1 MEQDSPLA
9 WVICFSAFIDVFIII
24 GIDNSFGVVIG
35 SLMELLGSSTS
46 NIAWVHSV
54 HSSSMFLFASVS
66 SALTNK
72 FGFRI
77 VILIGTILSCV
88 SYIACVFMQNFIALL
103 LVYGLLGGAGSGLL
117 FTPGNIACVH
127 YFNKHKALATGISA
141 SGGGLGTICIS
152 MLCNYVNINYGC
164 TGYFLTIGFLSSLTL
179 IFAIF
184 ASPVKSED
192 ETLSEDNCKTEIEK
206 PPMKQN
212 PALAQPN
219 KRRRS
224 SIALDAHINAMENV
238 NKRRK
243 SSIYL
248 GAHMNAMQNF
258 AFAAEGEGDDLTEFD
273 QKVRRT
279 SIALD
284 AHIITLQNASR
295 RNSTYSPTET
305 DDVGGMQLKSE
316 EGSNGALE
324 ALKLLKDARMF
335 FYSLVHVM
343 FELAYYIPIVFL
355 PEMMIHDH
363 GISKDWAGMVISVL
377 GISHMVG
384 KILAG
389 ILVQYSTISPTIFS
403 ATCLGLLG
411 GSCIGFTFCS
421 QYEEFM
427 ILTVVYG
434 LVLSSIDL
442 FNPLILVDMF
452 GGNKLKDS
460 FGIIMLA
467 KMFSPMWGPPIG
479 GAFRDWTGKYLV
491 AFYAAGTFQ
500 LVGGFFNVLVCI
512 FHLRRKS

>member
-1 MEQDSPLA
+1 MSRLAVVEQDSPLA

-35 SLMELLGSSTS
+35 SLMDLLGSSTS

-66 SALTNK
+66 SVLTNK

-77 VILIGTILSCV
+77 VILVGTILSCV

-103 LVYGLLGGAGSGLL
+103 LVYGLVAGAGAGLL

-127 YFNKHKALATGISA
+127 YFNKHKAIATGISM

-192 ETLSEDNCKTEIEK
+192 ENLSGDKSKQEIEN
-206 PPMKQN
+206 PPNKQN
-212 PALAQPN
+212 PPSAQP
-219 KRRRS
+219 
-224 SIALDAHINAMENV
+224 
-238 NKRRK
+238 
-243 SSIYL
+243 
-248 GAHMNAMQNF
+248 
-258 AFAAEGEGDDLTEFD
+258 
-273 QKVRRT
+273 
-279 SIALD
+279 
-284 AHIITLQNASR
+284 
-295 RNSTYSPTET
+295 NSTYSQTET
-305 DDVGGMQLKSE
+305 DDIGGMQLESE

-384 KILAG
+384 KILTG

-403 ATCLGLLG
+403 ATCMGLLG

-427 ILTVVYG
+427 ILTAVYG

-460 FGIIMLA
+460 FGKIMLA
-467 KMFSPMWGPPIG
+467 KMFL
-479 GAFRDWTGKYLV
+479 K
-491 AFYAAGTFQ
+491 
-500 LVGGFFNVLVCI
+500 
-512 FHLRRKS
+512 K